1 MSTITGLEP
10 PAGGMK
16 VAYLLRETRGM
27 VTITISGADKSG
39 ALARIATFL
48 VRKGYPLKGQ
58 QLADSASGPK
68 VVKITIDVAHLDRAK
83 LDAEIKSISPE
94 YSVVG
99 VDGVQSGP
107 VPSVKQI
114 AEKFPDIAP
123 LVVAYGESLSAEA
136 RESALVEAGKKIGAF
151 QYEKEW
157 SFGSPLKMPT
167 ALRRT
172 LVPAMEGIT
181 KVEATDT
188 EVRFPESPLCSGKIA
203 CCGFLGG
210 FMQGFLDAGPLTA
223 GTTVNRV
230 SCKTQGGSHCG
241 FKIQYD
247 L

>member
-1 MSTITGLEP
+1 
-10 PAGGMK
+10 
-16 VAYLLRETRGM
+16 M

-39 ALARIATFL
+39 ALARIAGFL
-48 VRKGYPLKGQ
+48 VRNGYPLKGQ
-58 QLADSASGPK
+58 QLADSASGSK
-68 VVKITIDVAHLDRAK
+68 VVKIMIDVGHLDRAK
-83 LDAEIKSISPE
+83 LAAEIKSLSPE

-99 VDGVQSGP
+99 VEGVQSGP

-123 LVVAYGESLSAEA
+123 LVMAYGESLAA
-136 RESALVEAGKKIGAF
+136 DVRERELVEAGKKIGAF

-172 LVPAMEGIT
+172 LVPALEGIS

-188 EVRFPESPLCSGKIA
+188 EVRFPDGPLCAGKLA

-223 GTTVNRV
+223 GTTVGRV
-230 SCKTQGGSHCG
+230 SCKAQGGSYCG
-241 FKIQYD
+241 FKIEYD